1 MGYTKKR
8 TFGLSSILAILA
20 TVVMLMKELSSRS
33 NFFYRFIL
41 FFTCKLHIGP
51 IIYMFRYNVLFQITH

>member
-33 NFFYRFIL
+33 NFFL
-41 FFTCKLHIGP
+41 Q
-51 IIYMFRYNVLFQITH
+51 IYLIFHVQVTHRAYNIYVQI